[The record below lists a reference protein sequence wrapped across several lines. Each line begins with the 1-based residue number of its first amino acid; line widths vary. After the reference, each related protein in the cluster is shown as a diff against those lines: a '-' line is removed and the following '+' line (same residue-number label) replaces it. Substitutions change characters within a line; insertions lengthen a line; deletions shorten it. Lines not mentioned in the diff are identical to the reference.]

1 MAWLAVHKN
10 GNESISPYIPTRWM
24 DEWVDMEDMGE
35 DEWAID
41 KSIALPRGSIF
52 KLTGRELTWDDE
64 PIELK

>member
-24 DEWVDMEDMGE
+24 DEWCDMEDMGNE
-35 DEWAID
+35 AID
-41 KSIALPRGSIF
+41 RSIALPRGSIF
-52 KLTGRELTWDDE
+52 RLTGRELTWDDE